1 MQLKVKI
8 KFHILF
14 SKEIAFSMIEIV
26 VMRIKARDLNVIN
39 REARHYSHFQSS
51 KFLWIAP
58 NRLALTIGIFLESEK
73 IKFFISGSI

>member
-39 REARHYSHFQSS
+39 RQARHYSQSQSS
-51 KFLWIAP
+51 KFLCIAP
-58 NRLALTIGIFLESEK
+58 KRLALIIGMFLDK
-73 IKFFISGSI
+73 V